1 MLQVREYLGATRMGL
16 LLSAGVV
23 LSPEWQM
30 VAMDYVA
37 VAAGSTLDF
46 QVIDY
51 PVASNEVFVTD
62 DVSIFVIAGGNV
74 DVKPGGDLG
83 GRVPLQARLAPSPL
97 RSQSMLSF
105 ATSRPGPLQ
114 VGLYD
119 VAGRLVRT
127 VLDEQNAA
135 AGLHDL
141 TLDGRDD
148 RGRTLASGLYFYRIR
163 ALEGVS
169 HGKVVIAR

>member
-1 MLQVREYLGATRMGL
+1 
-16 LLSAGVV
+16 
-23 LSPEWQM
+23 
-30 VAMDYVA
+30 
-37 VAAGSTLDF
+37 
-46 QVIDY
+46 
-51 PVASNEVFVTD
+51 
-62 DVSIFVIAGGNV
+62 
-74 DVKPGGDLG
+74 
-83 GRVPLQARLAPSPL
+83 
-97 RSQSMLSF
+97 MLSF